1 VFVRSKA
8 DKAKDKAAAKA
19 SSQAKKTSARAKKAG
34 HAASVR
40 GQRAKN
46 SALSTASHTLH
57 SASEAIKPRATA
69 AAVAAAAAAKEGTES
84 ARAAALEHTEGAREI
99 ARERAGVAF
108 DKAGSARDSA
118 VAGLDR
124 GIDSAVPVMQHSV
137 HGAGE
142 KVDKARDVIVDDLL
156 PKLEEL
162 LGKVQTS
169 KDDLLAKP
177 DGATAVVT
185 GAPKKAHRKGG
196 VLIALGLLAAVGAGV
211 AWYLSQ
217 QQKTT
222 GDDTDPWAGT
232 TDDGTGEVPAAA
244 TAQDVAGREG
254 TGSTEAAAAEGSP
267 AADTSQD
274 STDEASEEAVQNM
287 VGDAPGPDR
296 LESEQPD
303 EEQPGFGT
311 DFSNEPDVD
320 QDAEESSGEGRH
332 RA

>member
-1 VFVRSKA
+1 MFVRSKA

-46 SALSTASHTLH
+46 SALSSASHTLH

-69 AAVAAAAAAKEGTES
+69 AAVAAAAAAKEGTET

-124 GIDSAVPVMQHSV
+124 GIDSAVPVMQHGV

-169 KDDLLAKP
+169 KDDLLAKQ
-177 DGATAVVT
+177 DGVTAVVT

-244 TAQDVAGREG
+244 TAQDAAGREDA
-254 TGSTEAAAAEGSP
+254 GSSDAAAEGSL
-267 AADTSQD
+267 AADASQG
-274 STDEASEEAVQNM
+274 STDETSEEAVQNM